1 MCVKIASDRIELT
14 DRNQDKFYTNFHLK
28 NGLEVELIN
37 AKLHIIWPLS
47 QVRDSRTITD
57 VI

>member
-37 AKLHIIWPLS
+37 AKLHII
-47 QVRDSRTITD
+47 
-57 VI
+57 